1 MVSLANIKRWLIA
14 SLKIDCMVFSKQ
26 QTESHCHF
34 GFKLLRVLNL
44 PLGLRLNVVLIC
56 IAWRMLSLHDLAG
69 IALGDQQQEQE
80 GQDNQPGLRPGARV
94 GRLGRGGLGRG
105 RASNAAPVPF
115 SRLRVKKA

>member
-1 MVSLANIKRWLIA
+1 ML
-14 SLKIDCMVFSKQ
+14 
-26 QTESHCHF
+26 
-34 GFKLLRVLNL
+34 
-44 PLGLRLNVVLIC
+44 LIC
-56 IAWRMLSLHDLAG
+56 TAWRMLSLHDLAG

-80 GQDNQPGLRPGARV
+80 GQDDQPGLRPGARV